1 MRTIIALLLAVVAF
15 AAFTAAV
22 NVNADEYYSSA
33 ALMEMDAEA
42 EEELDTELA
51 SAADADAEVD
61 EEAEHDSLMH
71 ADAEEEALAG
81 LDADAEADSE
91 VDSEAFGELDVEGI
105 FSAVEAGAKALN
117 GDIHEEYAFGS
128 AGMPTDKQLPGDVV
142 QLKHAPGAAPVSD
155 EEKIPKTLLLG
166 ADEKTDDPNYK
177 HDIELWGKITKAI
190 KLAKKKIPPFRKWNT
205 AAVLAVRRIKA
216 QLDQTKKN
224 TQIMNDVM
232 EELMKKRRKSVTKLK
247 EWKLKADLEV
257 AEKEMKAAE
266 ALGSEIVKQHTL
278 LAPDAEELARKVRT
292 LERGLKELRVAGQD
306 N

>member
-1 MRTIIALLLAVVAF
+1 MRTFVALCVAAMACLVAMALPVTNANGLTALSPSF
-15 AAFTAAV
+15 A
-22 NVNADEYYSSA
+22 
-33 ALMEMDAEA
+33 
-42 EEELDTELA
+42 ELDSEFA
-51 SAADADAEVD
+51 VEAD
-61 EEAEHDSLMH
+61 EEAELDMGTDADSEHDSLMH

-91 VDSEAFGELDVEGI
+91 AHSEAFGELDVEGI

-232 EELMKKRRKSVTKLK
+232 EELMKKRRKSVMKLK